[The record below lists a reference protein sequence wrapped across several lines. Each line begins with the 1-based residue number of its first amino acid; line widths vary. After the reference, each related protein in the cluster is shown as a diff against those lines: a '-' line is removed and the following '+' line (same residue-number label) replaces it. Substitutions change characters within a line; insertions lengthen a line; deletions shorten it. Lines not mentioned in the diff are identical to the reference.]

1 MGSIDFSMVH
11 SCQVLRDT
19 GTTQNAA
26 GSPIPNLFHTPYKC
40 LFSNISTA
48 GNFIS
53 IAEAGKLITSTF
65 LVFLPAEAV
74 VEEGDLV
81 STEEPNW
88 KGTYEVQKV
97 DAPEIPFSGIVDHK
111 EAFLKAVEKR
121 G

>member
-1 MGSIDFSMVH
+1 MGSIDFAMVH

-19 GTTQNAA
+19 GATQNAA
-26 GSPIPNLFHTPYKC
+26 GSPIPNSVPTPYNC

-48 GNFIS
+48 GNSIS

-65 LVFLPAEAV
+65 MVFLPAEAV
-74 VEEGDLV
+74 VEEGDFI

-97 DAPEIPFSGIVDHK
+97 DAPEIPFSESVDHK
-111 EAFLKAVEKR
+111 EAFLKAVKKR
-121 G
+121 D